1 MHGSQ
6 RVGSRNARFQ
16 QWQTLL
22 TNRTKRQRAG
32 RFLVQGV
39 RPITLAAEQSWPI
52 RELLIDGD
60 RRLSRWAEDMIENT
74 AAEVVALPTDLIAE
88 LGEKDQE
95 AGPELVAVV
104 ETPP

>member
-1 MHGSQ
+1 MHGWQ

-22 TNRTKRQRAG
+22 TNRNKRQGAG

-39 RPITLAAEQSWPI
+39 RPITLAAEQGWTIS
-52 RELLIDGD
+52 ELRVDGD
-60 RRLSRWAEDMIENT
+60 RRLSHWAQDMIKNT

-95 AGPELVAVV
+95 AAPEL
-104 ETPP
+104 